1 MGIFKKREYTLSE
14 ALKIMNE
21 KKKVGYD
28 LVPINADD
36 INTKY
41 WIEQTEKVK
50 KRIDALK
57 PQIKIHESQKDFRN
71 RINGNGTYQNMLK
84 VPRYNDY
91 QASRGYQRNN
101 GEMYR

>member
-41 WIEQTEKVK
+41 WIEPTEKVQ

-57 PQIKIHESQKDFRN
+57 PQIKIHEGQKDFRN